1 MTLTTWNHLWKL
13 VFVCILTVCTPLAWA
28 KNNQYG
34 TLAYHDVVDEAGA
47 IYHQVK
53 ATEQNPKSDILK
65 AYYPQT
71 ISKKNL
77 ISHFNWLRNNGYQ
90 VVGWQDI
97 IDSQSGK
104 KALPDKAVL
113 LTFDDGYESFYRIV
127 YPLLKEYN
135 YKAVFAVVTSL
146 IDQAPNSMVVFG
158 DTRIARGAFVT
169 WPQIKE
175 MSDSGLVEIA
185 SHTHNMHRAIK
196 ANPGGSAYPAVFSAQ
211 YNQGQYETPASYH
224 QRLQADFKL
233 SGERIQQ
240 HTGKF
245 PDVLVWPY
253 GQFNDHAWKVA
264 NDLGYKHHFTLHDE
278 RINPKLTHDEVGR
291 FLIEQE
297 TLLETLSEY
306 LGGRLRNKKTER
318 VMHVDLDYVYDTNA
332 QQMAKNTDAL
342 IERVYQSGATTV
354 YLQAY
359 ADEDGNGVAEKLYFP
374 NRHLPVKKDLFGQI
388 AWQLMTRANV
398 KVYAWMPVMG
408 FDLGPNADYVKDTRM
423 NKPNPEHYLRLNPCN
438 PANLKIINEIYTD
451 LSFHSKFNGLLFHD
465 DVFLT
470 DFEGPISGKRDEASL
485 NQEAENKSQYLMKLT
500 NDLENTVSDYS
511 YRGNA
516 KLMSAR
522 NIYAQVIMNPKAKQ
536 WFAQDYQAFLEHYDR
551 TAIMAMPYM
560 EAEQAIQPKAA
571 KQWLSDLLVKAD
583 VAQNNDKLV
592 FELQARNWKTQ
603 QAIPEA
609 ELNQWFDLLRSQ
621 GVHHFGYYPDDL
633 AKQQPDLKLIRPH
646 FSAATAPRN

>member
-1 MTLTTWNHLWKL
+1 MTPTVWNQLWKWVL
-13 VFVCILTVCTPLAWA
+13 LCVLAMCAPLAWA

-34 TLAYHDVVDEAGA
+34 TLAYHDVVDEAGS

-53 ATEQNPKSDILK
+53 TSEQNPKSDILK

-71 ISKKNL
+71 ISKKTL
-77 ISHFNWLRNNGYQ
+77 ISHFNWLKSNGYN
-90 VVGWQDI
+90 VVSWQDI
-97 IDSQSGK
+97 LDSQTGK
-104 KALPDKAVL
+104 KTLPDKAVL

-135 YKAVFAVVTSL
+135 YPAVFAVVTSL
-146 IDQAPNSMVVFG
+146 LDQAPNSMVVFG

-211 YNQGQYETPASYH
+211 YAQGRYESPADYH

-233 SGERIQQ
+233 SGERIKQ

-253 GQFNDHAWKVA
+253 GQFNDHAWNVA
-264 NDLGYKHHFTLHDE
+264 NGLGYKHHFTLHDE
-278 RINPKLTHDEVGR
+278 RMNPKLTHDEVGR
-291 FLIEQE
+291 FLIEEE

-306 LGGRLRNKKTER
+306 LSGRLRNKKTER
-318 VMHVDLDYVYDTNA
+318 VMHVDLDYVYDTNP

-423 NKPNPEHYLRLNPCN
+423 NKPNPEHYLRLNPYN
-438 PANLKIINEIYTD
+438 PANLKIINEIYAD
-451 LSFHSKFNGLLFHD
+451 LSFHSKFHGLLFHD
-465 DVFLT
+465 D
-470 DFEGPISGKRDEASL
+470 
-485 NQEAENKSQYLMKLT
+485 
-500 NDLENTVSDYS
+500 
-511 YRGNA
+511 
-516 KLMSAR
+516 
-522 NIYAQVIMNPKAKQ
+522 
-536 WFAQDYQAFLEHYDR
+536 AFLKL
-551 TAIMAMPYM
+551 
-560 EAEQAIQPKAA
+560 PK
-571 KQWLSDLLVKAD
+571 
-583 VAQNNDKLV
+583 
-592 FELQARNWKTQ
+592 F
-603 QAIPEA
+603 P
-609 ELNQWFDLLRSQ
+609 
-621 GVHHFGYYPDDL
+621 
-633 AKQQPDLKLIRPH
+633 
-646 FSAATAPRN
+646 